1 SVKDTA
7 FCRWN
12 NGDSVLTDQ
21 YLFTEWTYSS
31 GSLYARMLY
40 DHYVD
45 PNENENIAEDSSLQN
60 VIDTVL
66 SPLLDDIRLY

>member
-1 SVKDTA
+1 
-7 FCRWN
+7 
-12 NGDSVLTDQ
+12 
-21 YLFTEWTYSS
+21 
-31 GSLYARMLY
+31 MLY